1 MVLLVIC
8 LVGLMTVYN
17 YVTFKNNFD
26 QESQNLEIQTEQG
39 IVAALRQTDTTTTI
53 MDEQLNQHMLQGF
66 DALFAEYNRS
76 GHDPAMMD
84 LSRVKATLGDGYD
97 VYIINESG
105 VIVYSSYAQEIGQD
119 FKTVPY
125 FYDYLTKIRQS
136 EGFFPDRVVHEMLG
150 AGKYRKYAY
159 EPTPDHR
166 YILEIGYSTPSF
178 KEVNSRLDDE
188 KNIADIVSVNPYI
201 DGFHV
206 YDVTGHRTDD
216 SSLPDNWTEANL
228 QTVIASRQSVEVS
241 NPASHETIRYLFVDL
256 KNPRYGSDLSRIVEL
271 RYDNGRIQEAL
282 NRLVFM
288 HLVFGA
294 FAIFIGCLIAYIL
307 SRRMTRPIAEIARD
321 VDTIAGG
328 NFDHRIG
335 TTSAREFVILEKG
348 INSMVDS
355 LKSATKSLKDDEI
368 FQKDLISQ
376 MPVGIFL
383 KRTDTGRYVFWNKAS
398 EEIFE
403 RTAEE
408 VIGKTDSEL
417 YPAPMADRIKKE
429 DTEAL
434 ATRVELKYSKVT
446 TKSKGDRV
454 IHMIIV
460 PIQDST
466 KSVRYLLGI
475 AEDVTDEAIK
485 LKRDLLFSITR
496 SDILDQLAVIM
507 THLERAQLKA
517 TPHEMETFF
526 TKTLGSVEAI
536 KNQIAYERGL
546 QDPRT
551 MISPVWQRVSEVF
564 DKAVRMLPGQTA
576 VEISCGT
583 GDVEILADPLLPRIF
598 LSILSLSFRLDGQSL
613 SKIHISTHMQ
623 GDALALVYDDNG
635 TGIPAEEKEKI
646 FEFGYSRENAA
657 SLFLACELLGFTGI
671 TIAETGEPGKG
682 LRFVILVPKG
692 RFRGFD
698 EGKKQS

>member
-26 QESQNLEIQTEQG
+26 RESQNLEIQTEQG
-39 IVAALRQTDTTTTI
+39 ITAALRQTDTTTTI
-53 MDEQLNQHMLQGF
+53 LDAQLNQNMLHGF
-66 DALFAEYNRS
+66 DVLFAEYNRS
-76 GHDPAMMD
+76 GHDPKAMD
-84 LSRVKATLGDGYD
+84 LSRVKTTLGDEYD
-97 VYIINESG
+97 VYVINESG
-105 VIVYSSYAQEIGQD
+105 VIVYSSYTQEIGQD
-119 FKTVPY
+119 FKKVPY
-125 FYDYLTKIRQS
+125 FYDYLTKIRMS
-136 EGFFPDRVVHEMLG
+136 EGFFPDRVVHELLG
-150 AGKYRKYAY
+150 TGKYRKYAY

-166 YILEIGYSTPSF
+166 YVMEIGYSTPSF
-178 KEVNSRLDDE
+178 KNVNSKLDDE
-188 KNIADIVSVNPYI
+188 KNIAEIVSVNPYI

-216 SSLPDNWTEANL
+216 ASLPDNRTEANL
-228 QTVIASRQSVEVS
+228 QTVIASRQNLEISDS
-241 NPASHETIRYLFVDL
+241 ASYETVRYLFVDL
-256 KNPRYGSDLSRIVEL
+256 KNPQYGSDLSRIVEL
-271 RYDNGRIQEAL
+271 HYNNMRLQEGL
-282 NRLVFM
+282 HRLLFI

-294 FAIFIGCLIAYIL
+294 FAIFVGCLLAYVL
-307 SRRMTRPIAEIARD
+307 SRRMTRPIAKIAHD
-321 VDTIAGG
+321 VDIIAGG
-328 NFDHRIG
+328 DFDHRIG

-383 KRTDTGRYVFWNKAS
+383 KRTDTGRYIFWNRAS

-403 RTAEE
+403 RSAGD
-408 VIGKTDSEL
+408 VIGKTDAEL

-429 DTEAL
+429 DADAL

-446 TKSKGDRV
+446 TKSRGDRV

-460 PIQDST
+460 PIPDST

-475 AEDVTDEAIK
+475 AEDVTEEAIK

-546 QDPRT
+546 QDPCT
-551 MISPVWQRVSEVF
+551 MISPVWQTVSEVF

-598 LSILSLSFRLDGQSL
+598 LSILSLSFRLDGRSL
-613 SKIHISTHMQ
+613 SKIHLSTHMQ
-623 GDALALVYDDNG
+623 GDTLALVYEDNG

-657 SLFLACELLGFTGI
+657 SLFLARELLGFTGI
-671 TIAETGEPGKG
+671 TITETGEPGKG

-692 RFRGFD
+692 RFRGFN
-698 EGKKQS
+698 EGKNQP